1 MRCDHRSEPPAQ
13 AGTAAPRGQTV
24 RHPLFFSQPVQRLAV
39 SLCLWLLVL
48 IAIGFPTA
56 SHAQTDDRPPAY
68 WQFDAIGQVD
78 NIVPADIDKDGFTE
92 FLVAATNQLDLV
104 RGDGQLLWSFTM
116 PSAGLQ
122 MAPIDSSADFPRNIA
137 VASASSL
144 TLLNRDGNQ
153 LWSNPRDIDAPAAA
167 IAGFD
172 YDSDGS
178 QELLLLLRNGTVQL
192 HEQDTRLLWELTGVD
207 DKQHDATPQLLVVDV
222 NRDGQDEAI
231 VSYFDPQGFSKLL
244 MIGSDGNRVWER
256 IIEGRI
262 NALSPVEFDP
272 DAPLEIGVGTS
283 RGRLH
288 LFSSTGQD
296 RWPRTLN
303 APITSL
309 VSADWP
315 GDARVLAVGT
325 NQGRVVL
332 FDAAGQRIWDKF
344 VCSAEETQLVDSA
357 EYETTRCA
365 DGPDSRIDAISAA
378 PLNLN
383 RRQPVN
389 LVITYTD
396 SNATSSDVANIL
408 LVNNNGNIL
417 SEFISNSPPGLSQ
430 LIDLNHDNV
439 SELLLTSFGTVEL
452 LSPAATT
459 RQNVENLEEWP
470 FRLRAR
476 PTAVVAADVENDG
489 QNELFVG
496 ASDGRLLRLR
506 ANGVA
511 DWVTTLGGEITDL
524 QLVTSRTDG
533 VPLTDIVVGFNGR
546 SVRDGQLQGYL
557 DLFGLD
563 TQSRWAEPFELA
575 GELTTLTVD
584 DSRPQAPLI
593 VAGST
598 LGEIVALDQTGN
610 IVWQHTLDQPI
621 THAAVLRSPDSGA
634 SSSSGSPARIVVSHP
649 SGFIAFDRDG
659 DQLINFSRYP
669 SLDELPRITASGSED
684 VCKSSADLLQLL
696 EKGTLNNIICLGRP
710 LATWER
716 LLGRSRELS
725 SMQTDDNVYVPIGL
739 QQWRQSE
746 FIGGV
751 LDRASAEFDN
761 ITTVYRGDLTGDGRG
776 DVALGSLDGN
786 VYLDLSDGS
795 QSTVELTSPVLHITG
810 IAGPNVPPGLL
821 ITTEN
826 GLVSLYRF
834 QLNHPPLV
842 TSLGIEN
849 DERNNRYNLG
859 MAIIDAEGD
868 QVGVDLELYDPGL
881 DAWVRQ
887 EPAQSSGST
896 IFWAIDPPQQ
906 AAAQYRVN
914 YREGAHLGTI
924 EPGVSL
930 AAVPVESSPTFS
942 TALLWLLFPV
952 GLIVGY
958 IAWRQTR
965 SPQAKVRRFYRRLA
979 QTPHRSLP
987 LIEAEYNRN
996 GGSPDFLLT
1005 LASTARNQGD
1015 QVIAGLVDGLYLLA
1029 DRPNAAVSIIDTTL
1043 STIAGRSLID
1053 WDQLELWQALYRT
1066 SAKMLSATSITNLVY
1081 LRPRLLQLL
1090 ELFTEEQR
1098 SENGLTELMPI
1109 MNSLRDSERVELA
1122 EDRLVYLNEAAVLL
1136 RRLNIRMGDR
1146 PPHMEN
1152 RLAKPIGQRWM
1163 GLVTAE
1169 IESVRGRARIWITLK
1184 TTNIAPVGETV
1195 LALEV
1200 KNIGRAPAE
1209 ELTVRLE
1216 EHNYCINGNE
1226 QGVPFLAP
1234 GRSKEVSFAVKPP
1247 QEEQFRVSFQ
1257 VEYSDRNQRHQMFEY
1272 ANVVNVLR
1280 PVRNYEP
1287 ILNPYAPGTPLRK
1300 NSRLFFGRTDLFQ
1313 FIAEEAGRLA
1323 QQSVLILVGQRRTG
1337 KTSALLRL
1345 DTYLTDNL
1353 LPVYVDC
1360 QSLGIV
1366 SGMAAF
1372 FTDIAWLV
1380 ADTLE
1385 TRGLTITVP
1394 ELETVAHNPAHWF
1407 QREFIPEVLALLPDG
1422 TTIVLA
1428 FDEFEALESLVN
1440 DGILPATF
1448 FTFLRHL
1455 MQHGTGLSF
1464 IFAGTHRLE
1473 EMTSDYWSVLFNI
1486 ALYKEVVYLS
1496 RPAATQ
1502 LITEPVAPHIVYDD
1516 LALDKLWRMTSG
1528 HPYFL
1533 QLVCYTLVKRANQ
1546 ERTGYVT
1553 ISDVNTAVDEMI
1565 QLGEVHF
1572 AYLWQQSTKHE
1583 RLVLTATAHL
1593 MERDTPVRSAEIVQA
1608 LIPYGIHL
1616 EPAQVSTALNRLVRR
1631 SIMQNITDGPT
1642 LMYEA
1647 RIGLVFNW
1655 VEQTKGLNQLYETQ
1669 ES

>member
-1 MRCDHRSEPPAQ
+1 MRCDLRSKPLAQTGNAAPCGLVRRLLLLAQPVHRPAT
-13 AGTAAPRGQTV
+13 ALFFWLLILIVIGLPTAAR
-24 RHPLFFSQPVQRLAV
+24 
-39 SLCLWLLVL
+39 
-48 IAIGFPTA
+48 
-56 SHAQTDDRPPAY
+56 AQTDERPPAY

-78 NIVPADIDKDGFTE
+78 NIVSADIDKDGFIE
-92 FLVAATNQLDLV
+92 FLVSANNQLDLL

-116 PSAGLQ
+116 PSSGLH
-122 MAPIDSSADFPRNIA
+122 MASIDNSADAPRNIA
-137 VASASSL
+137 VAGETGL
-144 TLLNRDGNQ
+144 TLLDHDGDP
-153 LWSNPRDIDAPAAA
+153 LWSNPRAIDAPAAA
-167 IAGFD
+167 IAGLD
-172 YDSDGS
+172 YNNDNR
-178 QELLLLLRNGTVQL
+178 QELLLLMQNGTVQL
-192 HEQDTRLLWELTGVD
+192 YEQDTRLLWEFPGVD
-207 DKQHDATPQLLVVDV
+207 DTTHNATPQLIVADF

-231 VSYFDPQGFSKLL
+231 VGYFDPQGFSKLD
-244 MIGSDGNRVWER
+244 MISSDGKRIWER

-262 NALSPVEFDP
+262 NALTPVEFDP
-272 DAPLEIGVGTS
+272 EAPLEIGVGTS

-288 LFSSTGQD
+288 LFSITGED

-309 VSADWP
+309 ASADWP
-315 GDARVLAVGT
+315 GDERVLAAGT

-332 FDAAGQRIWDKF
+332 FNAAGQRVWDKF
-344 VCSAEETQLVDSA
+344 VCSIEETRLVDSA
-357 EYETTRCA
+357 EYETSRCA

-378 PLNLN
+378 PLDLN

-417 SEFISNSPPGLSQ
+417 AEFISNSPPGLSQ
-430 LIDLNHDNV
+430 LVDLNHDNV

-476 PTAVVAADVENDG
+476 PTAAIAADIEGDG

-511 DWVTTLGGEITDL
+511 DWVTSLDGEITDL
-524 QLVTSRTDG
+524 QLVTGAPNGDER
-533 VPLTDIVVGFNGR
+533 TDIVVGFNGR
-546 SVRDGQLQGYL
+546 SGRDGQLQGYL

-563 TQSRWAEPFELA
+563 TQRRWAEPFELA
-575 GELTTLTVD
+575 GELTTLTVA
-584 DSRPQAPLI
+584 DSQLQNSLI
-593 VAGST
+593 LAGST
-598 LGEIVALDQTGN
+598 TGEIVALDQAGTL
-610 IVWQHTLDQPI
+610 VWQQLLDQPI
-621 THAAVLRSPDSGA
+621 AHIAVLRTSD
-634 SSSSGSPARIVVSHP
+634 SSGNGSAESTVSIIAAH
-649 SGFIAFDRDG
+649 STGFIAYDRNG
-659 DQLINFSRYP
+659 TQLINFSRYP
-669 SLDELPRITASGSED
+669 SFDELPGTVAGGGED
-684 VCKSSADLLQLL
+684 VCKSAADLLQLL
-696 EKGTLNNIICLGRP
+696 EQGTLNNVICLGRP

-716 LLGRSRELS
+716 LLGRSLELN

-761 ITTVYRGDLTGDGRG
+761 ITTVYRGDLTGDGRD
-776 DVALGSLDGN
+776 DVALGSLDGSIF
-786 VYLDLSDGS
+786 LDLSDGS
-795 QSTVELTSPVLHITG
+795 QSTVELTSPVLNLTG
-810 IAGPNVPPGLL
+810 ISGLSGPPGLL
-821 ITTEN
+821 VTTEN

-868 QVGVDLELYDPGL
+868 EVGVDLELYDPEL
-881 DAWVRQ
+881 DAWIWQ
-887 EPAQSSGST
+887 EPAQSSGNT

-906 AAAQYRVN
+906 ADAQYRIN

-930 AAVPVESSPTFS
+930 AAVPVESSSALPT
-942 TALLWLLFPV
+942 TWLWLLLPIS
-952 GLIVGY
+952 LIVGY
-958 IAWRQTR
+958 TAWRQTR
-965 SPQAKVRRFYRRLA
+965 SPQAQVRRFYRRLV

-987 LIEAEYNRN
+987 LIEAEYNRS
-996 GGSPDFLLT
+996 GGSPDFLLM
-1005 LASTARNQGD
+1005 LASTARNQGN
-1015 QVIAGLVDGLYLLA
+1015 QIIAGLVDGLYLLA

-1043 STIAGRSLID
+1043 STIAGRSMTD
-1053 WDQLELWQALYRT
+1053 WEQFDLWHELYRT
-1066 SAKMLSATSITNLVY
+1066 SGKMLSATSITNIVY
-1081 LRPRLLQLL
+1081 LRPRLLRLL
-1090 ELFTEEQR
+1090 ELFENDQR
-1098 SENGLTELMPI
+1098 SENGFTELQPI

-1136 RRLNIRMGDR
+1136 RRLNIRLGDR
-1146 PPHMEN
+1146 LPHMEN
-1152 RLAKPIGQRWM
+1152 RLARPIVQRWM

-1184 TTNIAPVGETV
+1184 TTNIAPVGDTV

-1234 GRSKEVSFAVKPP
+1234 GRSKEVNFAVKPP

-1257 VEYSDRNQRHQMFEY
+1257 VEYSDRNQRHQVFEY

-1345 DTYLTDNL
+1345 DTYLPDNL
-1353 LPVYVDC
+1353 LPVYIDC

-1372 FTDIAWLV
+1372 FTDIAWLI

-1385 TRGLTITVP
+1385 ARGLALTVP
-1394 ELETVAHNPAHWF
+1394 EMETIAHNPAHWF
-1407 QREFIPEVLALLPDG
+1407 QREFIPEVVALLPDNM
-1422 TTIVLA
+1422 TIVLA

-1448 FTFLRHL
+1448 FTYLRHL

-1486 ALYKEVVYLS
+1486 ALYKEVLYLS
-1496 RPAATQ
+1496 RAAATQ
-1502 LITEPVAPHIVYDD
+1502 LIAEPVAPHIVYDD
-1516 LALDKLWRMTSG
+1516 LALDKLWRMTAG

-1608 LIPYGIHL
+1608 LVPYGIHL

-1631 SIMQNITDGPT
+1631 SIMQNVTDGPT

-1647 RIGLVFNW
+1647 RIGLVLNW
-1655 VEQTKGLNQLYETQ
+1655 VEQTKGLNQLYET
-1669 ES
+1669 